1 MEAEF
6 DIDSILETIR
16 TSPISEVFDRY
27 RQWPIPS
34 PILKDLFAEYPEP
47 KVHLFL
53 ASYSNTPSRTLEEL
67 FERFRD
73 LEPDPQDPNTAV
85 RQEVLVHL
93 AGHARS
99 SRQVLIGCTEI
110 AIPSVRAAVA
120 GNRLITPQIAD
131 ALAGDPTGDVRCLL
145 AVNPSLP
152 PRLQAKLAQDPEP
165 RVRAALTR
173 NKSLTLD
180 VILFLANDPSIFV
193 RAAVFQAANVDE
205 SILRDWADSDE
216 VSTQMLLLRRKKL
229 PTSVLHSLMMSPH
242 EAVRAEAA
250 HRGPVPPDILLA
262 WAAEAKP
269 ESRAQLAEMPN
280 LPLLF
285 QVLLTLDPDPRVR
298 TALAQSPYLNQDLAV
313 FIAARGKQPEL
324 EALAGAPTTSDEAI
338 SELCRTRSSQIA
350 QSLAASGKLT
360 PDQMAVLVENH
371 PDELIL
377 YHLARTTDAP
387 IDLPRD
393 QIEALFQHPLPTLRS
408 LAARAPGLRIREA
421 HFLLKDPSPLVR
433 QSLITNPV
441 LTAEFLQFLAHDPD
455 PAIARKAMKQMASKP
470 DAPARAESA
479 PHSNPITQQEG
490 RA

>member
-1 MEAEF
+1 MEAAF

-371 PDELIL
+371 PDGGGGGGG
-377 YHLARTTDAP
+377 ARTTDAP

-490 RA
+490 RV